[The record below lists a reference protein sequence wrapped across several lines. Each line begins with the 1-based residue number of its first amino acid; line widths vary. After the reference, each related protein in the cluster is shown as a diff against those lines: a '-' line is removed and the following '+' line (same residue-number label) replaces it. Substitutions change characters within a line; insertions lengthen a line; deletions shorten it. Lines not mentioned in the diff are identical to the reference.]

1 MSAAAQDNK
10 ALHKAIETLREQL
23 AAHRTP
29 RLRLSVDFGIAQ
41 HVYEFRLVKI
51 RAKFSIEASGPGGKA
66 AAPDGRK
73 RKKGNKQ

>member
-10 ALHKAIETLREQL
+10 ALHKAIATLRGQL
-23 AAHRTP
+23 AAHRVS
-29 RLRLSVDFGIAQ
+29 RLRMTVDLGIAQ

-51 RAKFSIEASGPGGKA
+51 QAKFSIEASDPGGKA